1 VASCRPDCELIP
13 KKKARY
19 TVDVDS
25 SQYTVNIYIY
35 DNRRWEKLFESYY
48 LSDVYLHDHK
58 PNYLGTRIS
67 SYKEIRISSL
77 KATNNDT
84 NALEVEVE
92 KTIREIQKVADDLN
106 NGTGIYI
113 STKEID
119 EIEEK
124 SVQETVKRAKSRV
137 M

>member
-1 VASCRPDCELIP
+1 MASCRPDCELIP